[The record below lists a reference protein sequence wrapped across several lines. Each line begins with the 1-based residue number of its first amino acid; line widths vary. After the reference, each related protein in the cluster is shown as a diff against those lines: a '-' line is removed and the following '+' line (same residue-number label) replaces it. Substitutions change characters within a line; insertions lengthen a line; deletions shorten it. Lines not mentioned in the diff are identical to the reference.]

1 MNVTD
6 ALAQSESDLA
16 RLLNDLQL
24 AKELVA
30 SLEQDVKNVHIEI
43 AGLKSYSRRMGLTHT
58 VDAEPG
64 ADVVPISGAVQLAE
78 RGPDIALMTR
88 TDAVVAAMRSAPG
101 PVDRNTIHEYFVD
114 GGRFDDIND
123 ISLTLSGLKR
133 AGRAHKLGQGL
144 WQLVANDDSV
154 VLEAN

>member
-16 RLLNDLQL
+16 KVLSELQM

-43 AGLKSYSRRMGLTHT
+43 AGLKSYARRKGLTRT
-58 VDAEPG
+58 VDTSPG
-64 ADVVPISGAVQLAE
+64 ADVVPISGDVELGE
-78 RGPDIALMTR
+78 RGPDIALMSR
-88 TDAVVAAMRSAPG
+88 TDAVVTAMRSARG
-101 PVDRNTIHEYFVD
+101 PVDRNTIHEHFVD
-114 GGRFDDIND
+114 GGRFDEIND

-144 WQLVANDDSV
+144 WQLVEDSPA
-154 VLEAN
+154 LEAQ